1 MAIRV
6 LLLLLSLFILAN
18 IVILIVSMICGV
30 NLYKKHGETM
40 LKVLGFFVLFVVCVY
55 VVFAFIGL
63 I

>member
-6 LLLLLSLFILAN
+6 LLLLFSLLILTN

-30 NLYKKHGETM
+30 NLYKKHGVIM
-40 LKVLGFFVLFVVCVY
+40 SKIMGFFVLFFVCLY
-55 VVFAFIGL
+55 VLLAIIGL